1 MREIIV
7 VVDILAAVGLVALV
21 LLQQGKGADM
31 GAAFGSGASQTL
43 FGSRG
48 TANFLTRTTAVLA
61 LVFFVANL
69 VLAYLATA
77 PVAPGSVA
85 TQTSAPVSTPAL
97 EVPTPPAAPAIP
109 ATPQPPK
116 APEVP
121 K

>member
-7 VVDILAAVGLVALV
+7 VIDILAALGLVGLV

-61 LVFFVANL
+61 IVFFVANL
-69 VLAYLATA
+69 ALAYLATVPSGPKSVVTQSPA
-77 PVAPGSVA
+77 PPPA
-85 TQTSAPVSTPAL
+85 STEA
-97 EVPTPPAAPAIP
+97 PTPPAAPKAPP
-109 ATPQPPK
+109 APEAPK

-121 K
+121 N

>member
-1 MREIIV
+1 MREVIIV
-7 VVDILAAVGLVALV
+7 IDILAALGLILLV

-61 LVFFVANL
+61 IIFFGANL
-69 VLAYLATA
+69 TLAYMASHAPTDTGSVTIQPASETPDVPSVPSAPTVPTA
-77 PVAPGSVA
+77 P
-85 TQTSAPVSTPAL
+85 ST
-97 EVPTPPAAPAIP
+97 
-109 ATPQPPK
+109 
-116 APEVP
+116 PEVP

>member
-7 VVDILAAVGLVALV
+7 VIDILAAIALVALV

-61 LVFFVANL
+61 IVFFGANVALYYVTNHTAAPPPSVTERTPGL
-69 VLAYLATA
+69 PSAPSPTA
-77 PVAPGSVA
+77 PTAP
-85 TQTSAPVSTPAL
+85 SAPEAPK
-97 EVPTPPAAPAIP
+97 PPE
-109 ATPQPPK
+109 PPK
-116 APEVP
+116 
-121 K
+121 

>member
-7 VVDILAAVGLVALV
+7 VIDILAAIGLVALV

-61 LVFFVANL
+61 VVFFAANL
-69 VLAYLATA
+69 ALAYLAAA
-77 PVAPGSVA
+77 PSQPASVVTQTPAPGSVSGTEA
-85 TQTSAPVSTPAL
+85 PAAPSA
-97 EVPTPPAAPAIP
+97 PAAPAP
-109 ATPQPPK
+109 PQTPK
-116 APEVP
+116 VPEVP

>member
-1 MREIIV
+1 MRELIIV
-7 VVDILAAVGLVALV
+7 IDILAAVGVVALV

-61 LVFFVANL
+61 VIFFGANL
-69 VLAYLATA
+69 VLAYLATGSSGQPSSVTQQPPA
-77 PVAPGSVA
+77 PTTA
-85 TQTSAPVSTPAL
+85 
-97 EVPTPPAAPAIP
+97 PAAPPAP
-109 ATPQPPK
+109 ATPAVPAAPR

>member
-1 MREIIV
+1 MRELIV
-7 VVDILAAVGLVALV
+7 VIDILAAIGLVALV

-61 LVFFVANL
+61 LVFFGANL
-69 VLAYLATA
+69 ALYYLTNHVPPQPSSITDQAPLSAPAVPAPPTA
-77 PVAPGSVA
+77 PTAPEA
-85 TQTSAPVSTPAL
+85 
-97 EVPTPPAAPAIP
+97 
-109 ATPQPPK
+109 PK

>member
-7 VVDILAAVGLVALV
+7 VIDILAAVGLVALV

-61 LVFFVANL
+61 IVFFAANL
-69 VLAYLATA
+69 ALAYLATA
-77 PVAPGSVA
+77 PAPSGSVA
-85 TQTSAPVSTPAL
+85 TQAAPTESAPPAP
-97 EVPTPPAAPAIP
+97 EVPVAPPKPDES
-109 ATPQPPK
+109 QPPK

-121 K
+121 R